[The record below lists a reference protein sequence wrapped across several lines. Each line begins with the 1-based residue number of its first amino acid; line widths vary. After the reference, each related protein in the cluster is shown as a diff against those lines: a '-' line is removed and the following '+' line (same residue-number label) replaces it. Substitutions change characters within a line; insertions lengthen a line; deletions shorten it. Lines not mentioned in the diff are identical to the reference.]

1 MQSSLALSLGL
12 PVTLFIVMLGL
23 GLSLRLEDFS
33 GVFARP
39 KPLLVGL
46 VCQILL
52 LPVLCLGLVWMSD
65 LPPAV
70 AVGMMLL
77 AASPAGS
84 SAALFTHLAKG
95 DVALSLCLAAITS
108 ALAMLTLPAA
118 AGFSLEL
125 FYGEAKPVQFQALH
139 ILQIFAIAFV
149 PALIGALIRRHR
161 PNLSLRLERPI
172 KTLATLF
179 LVGLVLVSL
188 VGQWGVVIEWGPV
201 AGTTVLTFNLV
212 SLAVA
217 YWVPRLL
224 NVERRQAIAL
234 AMGIGIHNAALV
246 ITMALSEFMLDN
258 PEMAIAPALYGV
270 LAYLTCGAFVWLL
283 NRTRTAVA

>member
-46 VCQILL
+46 ACQILL

-108 ALAMLTLPAA
+108 ALAMLTLPVA

-125 FYGEAKPVQFQALH
+125 FYGEAKPVRLQALH

-149 PALIGALIRRHR
+149 PALTGALIRRHR
-161 PNLSLRLERPI
+161 PALSLRLEQPI

-201 AGTTVLTFNLV
+201 AGATVLTFNLV

-217 YWVPRLL
+217 YWLPRLL

-283 NRTRTAVA
+283 NRTGTALG